1 MEKAP
6 DKKVIES
13 NRTMN
18 AICKGKACDKFETM
32 SRSAKPYD
40 QAVAHLV
47 DLRDLAQYQG
57 KLEEFQTSIKQM

>member
-32 SRSAKPYD
+32 SDRQSGKPD
-40 QAVAHLV
+40 FKLCKS
-47 DLRDLAQYQG
+47 RIIG
-57 KLEEFQTSIKQM
+57 KVKFNFTLFACPPCILEE